1 LNGPS
6 RNRIDFQG
14 HLQGEKVGPIEML
27 KNRVL
32 ECASRLRY
40 PKLLALAF
48 GLFLIDLVI
57 PDFIPFIDEVLL
69 GLLSLMLAGLKKRN
83 KP

>member
-1 LNGPS
+1 
-6 RNRIDFQG
+6 
-14 HLQGEKVGPIEML
+14 ML